1 TRVISVAV
9 IESLGLTTKNVICLI
24 LTRPANFIFKAS
36 DFILLNIPNIKMW
49 QYRPFSITSPPEQQ
63 DTIALHI
70 SVDDDWTGEVYKYF
84 KSKLIQQNRPRRQ
97 SRIQLNDANQLS
109 YTTQILD
116 TAILSIAIQPTSPAD
131 IFVQVVSQYSTE
143 DEHVYTR
150 LTRKIHQGRAN
161 CPEIFTKVKKEAT
174 GPVTIFVCGKPKIC
188 REVQKFCQEFDFTMY
203 KEQF

>member
-70 SVDDDWTGEVYKYF
+70 SVDDDWTGESTRNCLGSCLTYYCQRISIGNYF
-84 KSKLIQQNRPRRQ
+84 
-97 SRIQLNDANQLS
+97 
-109 YTTQILD
+109 
-116 TAILSIAIQPTSPAD
+116 
-131 IFVQVVSQYSTE
+131 
-143 DEHVYTR
+143 
-150 LTRKIHQGRAN
+150 
-161 CPEIFTKVKKEAT
+161 
-174 GPVTIFVCGKPKIC
+174 
-188 REVQKFCQEFDFTMY
+188 REVSGHRGLFWFGAISQLASLIGAIFIYLLTSVFNEFQERDVCKHY
-203 KEQF
+203 VC